1 MLVRMNGLVKRGG
14 VWIYRREVPPRLRTI
29 IGSREV
35 KRSLGTGD
43 LQAAQ
48 RRWQTVKA
56 EVDRLFAE
64 AEASLKNPSIAAY
77 KAVEEWRRERVAR
90 PAEPDE
96 EEALDSH
103 LTTLLERNNLDAHQ
117 RAVIEGLLR
126 RQDQDGADNPPLTI
140 LFERYYSERKLPV
153 KTKLEWDGVLKRFT
167 ASIGVDLP
175 VRAITAAH

>member
-14 VWIYRREVPPRLRTI
+14 VWQYRREVPLRLRSI

-35 KRSLGTGD
+35 KRSLGTGN

-64 AEASLKNPSIAAY
+64 AEASLKNPSLAAY
-77 KAVEEWRRERVAR
+77 KAVEDWRQDRVAR
-90 PAEPDE
+90 VVEQDE

-103 LTTLLERNNLDAHQ
+103 ITTLLERNNLD
-117 RAVIEGLLR
+117 
-126 RQDQDGADNPPLTI
+126 
-140 LFERYYSERKLPV
+140 
-153 KTKLEWDGVLKRFT
+153 
-167 ASIGVDLP
+167 
-175 VRAITAAH
+175 